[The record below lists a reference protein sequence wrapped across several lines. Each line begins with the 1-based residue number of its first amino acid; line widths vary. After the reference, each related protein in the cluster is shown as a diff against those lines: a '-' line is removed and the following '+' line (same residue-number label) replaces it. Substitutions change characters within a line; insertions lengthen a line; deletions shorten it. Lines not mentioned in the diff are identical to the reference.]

1 MLKNVAASTEQ
12 SKLTKKSTSLQES
25 SMSLET
31 EKLSQ
36 NPLNENEQRRKK
48 LSSETNGK
56 EKIKTMIDEYDSWFP
71 DPH

>member
-48 LSSETNGK
+48 RSLETNG
-56 EKIKTMIDEYDSWFP
+56 EEIKIMTDEYDSWFP
-71 DPH
+71 DAH